1 MDWRRNVPILLGV
14 AIPISTA
21 QTVGQNR
28 GPAVISIAIIE
39 DNRLV
44 REGIAA
50 LLSQLPDLKVVAG
63 GHSDDTVLLKGVN
76 PHVILLDLGLQ
87 NGDSLRVAQQ
97 VKADYP
103 ASKIIVMDLL
113 PVHEDIMEF
122 VNAGVAGFIMKD
134 ATLEDLVNTI
144 RSVSEGAHILPPQ
157 MTGSLFSQ
165 IAKDAMAKGR
175 PEVLD
180 SVRMTPREREVIN
193 LIAEGLGNKEIATR
207 INVATHTVKSHVRNI
222 MEKLTLH
229 TRLQIAAYA
238 NQRET
243 A

>member
-63 GHSDDTVLLKGVN
+63 RHSDDTVLLKGVN

-87 NGDSLRVAQQ
+87 NGDSLRVAQ
-97 VKADYP
+97 
-103 ASKIIVMDLL
+103 
-113 PVHEDIMEF
+113 
-122 VNAGVAGFIMKD
+122 
-134 ATLEDLVNTI
+134 
-144 RSVSEGAHILPPQ
+144 
-157 MTGSLFSQ
+157 
-165 IAKDAMAKGR
+165 
-175 PEVLD
+175 
-180 SVRMTPREREVIN
+180 
-193 LIAEGLGNKEIATR
+193 
-207 INVATHTVKSHVRNI
+207 
-222 MEKLTLH
+222 
-229 TRLQIAAYA
+229 
-238 NQRET
+238 
-243 A
+243 